1 MAKEGG
7 AINEDKNICIV
18 GAGLG
23 GLAAGALLSQKG
35 YNVEIF
41 EKEKVLGGRALS
53 LDGNGLTL
61 EEYINILHRFE
72 IYIPFSEPS
81 LEEIFDKKMLEGYRI
96 DLGFHLLGGGSKSTT
111 GRVLKKLGEE
121 TNISASRL
129 GGYVEKRG
137 VVFPCRSYFPPT
149 DKMKL
154 IHHFS
159 HLLFAR
165 PSTLA
170 SLEKVPMTET
180 IKKYRGKKMRLSQ
193 ELGARLIT
201 TVNDLSRISTGETF
215 RAQRNLLH
223 GEKPVGYPKKGIGTL
238 SENFAT
244 AVKKHGGKIH
254 LGRKVEQIVVDDGIA
269 KGIIVEGEM
278 KEFDVIISNVPIQ
291 NIFSIVPEKNFP
303 SRWVEKIKG
312 LKGTGSLCAYYSL
325 KKVDSKLVGKSFMFI
340 EREIDIEGGD
350 AVGMIDFQ
358 TADPLMR
365 LAPKNRYLIQ
375 AYIICTPEEAKN
387 DKKVEML
394 RNLLDKW
401 VEKFIPNFR
410 EDMEWAIYP
419 TTWHL
424 DGVAKT
430 IDNEKP
436 PSKTPIKN
444 LYLVGDCVASTGVGM
459 NCAVDSSIHLDIPN
473 IIPKASFF

>member
-1 MAKEGG
+1 MEERMG
-7 AINEDKNICIV
+7 KNICIV

-35 YNVEIF
+35 YDVEIF

-61 EEYINILHRFE
+61 EEYTNILHRFE
-72 IYIPFSEPS
+72 VYIPFSEPS
-81 LEEIFDKKMLEGYRI
+81 LEEIFDNKMLEGYKI

-111 GRVLKKLGEE
+111 GKVLKKVGEE
-121 TNISASRL
+121 TNISVSRL
-129 GGYVEKRG
+129 GGYIEKRG
-137 VVFPCRSYFPPT
+137 IIFPCISYLSPI
-149 DKMKL
+149 DKMKMIPL
-154 IHHFS
+154 LL
-159 HLLFAR
+159 HLLIAR

-180 IKKYRGKKMRLSQ
+180 IKKYGRGKMKPV
-193 ELGARLIT
+193 LGLLPRVIT
-201 TVNDLSRISTGETF
+201 TVNDLSRIATGETF
-215 RAQRNLLH
+215 RALRNQLY
-223 GEKPVGYPKKGIGTL
+223 GEKAVGYSREGIGTL
-238 SENFAT
+238 AENFAT

-254 LGRKVEQIVVDDGIA
+254 IGRKVEEIVVDDGIA
-269 KGIIVEGEM
+269 KGIIVEGKM
-278 KEFDVIISNVPIQ
+278 KEFDLIISNVPIQ
-291 NIFSIVPEKNFP
+291 NLFSIVPEKKFP
-303 SRWVEKIKG
+303 PTWVKKIKG

-325 KKVDSKLVGKSFMFI
+325 KKVDSKLVGKSFVFI
-340 EREIDIEGGD
+340 ERDIDIEGDD
-350 AVGMIDFQ
+350 AVGVIDFQ
-358 TADPLMR
+358 TADPHTR
-365 LAPKNRYLIQ
+365 LSPKNRYLIQ
-375 AYIICTPEEAKN
+375 AYIICSPEEARN
-387 DKKVEML
+387 DKKVAML
-394 RNLLDKW
+394 RNILDKW
-401 VEKFIPNFR
+401 VEKISPNFM

-459 NCAVDSSIHLDIPN
+459 NCAVDSAIHLVQIEIN
-473 IIPKASFF
+473 KNS